1 MHEVANTR
9 DQSSARIIASQFSTY
24 KLSYAAPI
32 MNQVYKDPPLSTKD
46 KSFPYI
52 YYRYKNLVEG
62 LADTLPDLFLKLI
75 D

>member
-1 MHEVANTR
+1 M
-9 DQSSARIIASQFSTY
+9 S
-24 KLSYAAPI
+24 
-32 MNQVYKDPPLSTKD
+32 QVYKYPSLSAKD

-52 YYRYKNLVEG
+52 YYKYKNLVKG